1 MQATASSSLI
11 DVRALRVG
19 MFVHLDLGWI
29 SHPFPLNSFKITSP
43 EQLDTIRSLGLE
55 RVRWN
60 PQQSDLGA
68 LDSAPADP
76 YSAADSGVGSRA
88 SGFAS
93 PDSRPS
99 AVDLPAVPAAPA
111 LSAPLAGRV
120 ATDSGDAAESAT
132 ETGNDIAARSGP
144 LSTAQRERAL
154 EAQRK
159 AQRRCER
166 QFSEAARACK
176 HVGDLVLS
184 KPDDA
189 RAQAEALTSSLA
201 EKMLGEQDLCIRM
214 LTEAAGDKHSMHAI
228 NVALISLLMGRTFGF
243 AESDMLDLGVGAML
257 HDVGKIEMPLR
268 LRHRE
273 ETFTPA
279 EQQAYEEHVAHG
291 VAHARRMGLSSGATM
306 VIAQHHEHAD
316 GSGFPLHLNT
326 DRMTLG
332 ARIVAL
338 VDRYDN
344 LCNPYFAAK
353 AMTPHEALSLLFA
366 QGKTQYD
373 TTILSG
379 FIKMM
384 GVYPPGS
391 TVQLTD
397 DRHAI
402 VVGVSSTRSLKPSVL
417 VHDPRIPRDEA
428 LVLDLEHATGVGI
441 RRSVRV
447 AQLPRAV
454 VDYLAPAQRVC
465 YFFEPAGAAEPA

>member
-1 MQATASSSLI
+1 MQANASSNLI
-11 DVRALRVG
+11 DVQALRVG

-43 EQLDTIRSLGLE
+43 QQVDTIRALGLE

-68 LDSAPADP
+68 LDTS
-76 YSAADSGVGSRA
+76 
-88 SGFAS
+88 S
-93 PDSRPS
+93 PDSASPAVSMADRAGSTPAVAVAASSQGSRSEETEVEAGAS
-99 AVDLPAVPAAPA
+99 AVLGKTARRTDA
-111 LSAPLAGRV
+111 LSTEQRRAAL
-120 ATDSGDAAESAT
+120 DA
-132 ETGNDIAARSGP
+132 
-144 LSTAQRERAL
+144 QH
-154 EAQRK
+154 K

-166 QFSEAARACK
+166 QFTEAARACK
-176 HVGDLVLS
+176 QLGDLVLT

-214 LTEAAGDKHSMHAI
+214 LVDAAGDKHSMHAI
-228 NVALISLLMGRTFGF
+228 NVALISLLMGRAFGF
-243 AESDMLDLGVGAML
+243 SESDMLDLGVGAML

-291 VAHARRMGLSSGATM
+291 VAQAGRMGLSAGATM

-316 GSGFPLHLNT
+316 GSGFPLKLNT
-326 DRMTLG
+326 DRMSLA

-344 LCNPYFAAK
+344 LCNPYFLAK

-417 VHDPRIPRDEA
+417 VHDPRVPREEA
-428 LVLDLEHATGVGI
+428 LVLDLERASGIGI
-441 RRSVRV
+441 RRSVRA
-447 AQLPRAV
+447 AQLPRAAIE
-454 VDYLAPAQRVC
+454 YLAPTQRVC
-465 YFFEPAGAAEPA
+465 YFFEPAGAARATAH

>member
-1 MQATASSSLI
+1 MQANASSNLI
-11 DVRALRVG
+11 DVQALRVG

-43 EQLDTIRSLGLE
+43 QQVDTIRALGLE

-68 LDSAPADP
+68 LDTSSPDTVSPAV
-76 YSAADSGVGSRA
+76 SGADSAGSTTAAAAASAGPGSRFKEAAVEVGA
-88 SGFAS
+88 SS
-93 PDSRPS
+93 
-99 AVDLPAVPAAPA
+99 VPNRAARRTDA
-111 LSAPLAGRV
+111 LSAEQRRQAL
-120 ATDSGDAAESAT
+120 DA
-132 ETGNDIAARSGP
+132 
-144 LSTAQRERAL
+144 QH
-154 EAQRK
+154 K

-166 QFSEAARACK
+166 QFTEAARACK
-176 HVGDLVLS
+176 QIGDLVLT
-184 KPDDA
+184 KPGDA

-201 EKMLGEQDLCIRM
+201 EKMLSEQDLCIRM
-214 LTEAAGDKHSMHAI
+214 LVDAAGDKHSMHAI
-228 NVALISLLMGRTFGF
+228 NVALISLLMGRAFGF
-243 AESDMLDLGVGAML
+243 SESDMLDLGVGAML

-268 LRHRE
+268 LRHPE
-273 ETFTPA
+273 ETFTPG
-279 EQQAYEEHVAHG
+279 EQQAYEEHVAFG
-291 VAHARRMGLSSGATM
+291 VAHAGRMGLSAGATM

-316 GSGFPLHLNT
+316 GSGFPLKLNT
-326 DRMTLG
+326 DRMSLG

-344 LCNPYFAAK
+344 LCNPYFLAK

-417 VHDPRIPRDEA
+417 VHDPRVPREEA
-428 LVLDLEHATGVGI
+428 LVLDLESASGIGI
-441 RRSVRV
+441 RRSVRA
-447 AQLPRAV
+447 AQLPRAAIE
-454 VDYLAPAQRVC
+454 YLAPTQRIC
-465 YFFEPAGAAEPA
+465 YFFEPAGAARATAQ